1 MMRALL
7 AVLVLAAVASAAPP
21 PRFFIMGD
29 GHLAIVNAHTDEH
42 LTVRYRREDGTYDAD
57 ALARLRRVFRSGGDA
72 REQDVSLRL
81 IEVLSHVQ
89 KMAGGHPLVLLS
101 GYRSPTYNQSLKN
114 QGKQVAGGSMHTEG
128 LAADLAFPRP
138 QLPKLWHQV
147 RDLDC
152 CGAGYYAKEGF
163 LHIDVGRPRFW
174 EATTSRVD
182 ENLSA
187 GNARMFARTE
197 FDRYVGGEPIT
208 VSLHALTVPPV
219 RVARV
224 AKLVADGGGQREVRF
239 EGDGDGCL
247 EAVSTGAH
255 FQIAEAPGIG
265 RGHLVLATCEPRPE
279 RTPETVETN
288 VIEVGAGSP

>member
-1 MMRALL
+1 MLREPLR
-7 AVLVLAAVASAAPP
+7 VLALVTAARAGAP

-29 GHLAIVNAHTDEH
+29 GRLAVVNAHTDEH
-42 LTVRYRREDGTYDAD
+42 VTVRYRREDDTYDAD

-163 LHIDVGRPRFW
+163 LHVDVGRPRFW

-197 FDRYVGGEPIT
+197 FDRTCSPCPVGRWGDPDEP
-208 VSLHALTVPPV
+208 
-219 RVARV
+219 ARLKGRS
-224 AKLVADGGGQREVRF
+224 ATRQ
-239 EGDGDGCL
+239 GD
-247 EAVSTGAH
+247 
-255 FQIAEAPGIG
+255 
-265 RGHLVLATCEPRPE
+265 R
-279 RTPETVETN
+279 
-288 VIEVGAGSP
+288 AG

>member
-1 MMRALL
+1 MRLALLL
-7 AVLVLAAVASAAPP
+7 AVVLATAARAGAP

-81 IEVLSHVQ
+81 IEVLSHLQ

-163 LHIDVGRPRFW
+163 LHVDVGRPRFW

-197 FDRYVGGEPIT
+197 FDRYEAGEGVVIT
-208 VSLHALTVPPV
+208 LHAATVPPV
-219 RVARV
+219 LVRREARLDGKSVRVESELPERE
-224 AKLVADGGGQREVRF
+224 GCYEVR
-239 EGDGDGCL
+239 GPGARLKVVGVP
-247 EAVSTGAH
+247 AVRR
-255 FQIAEAPGIG
+255 APV
-265 RGHLVLATCEPRPE
+265 VLSTCEPRVE

-288 VIEVGAGSP
+288 PIEVR

>member
-1 MMRALL
+1 MLREPLR
-7 AVLVLAAVASAAPP
+7 VLALVTAARAGAP

-29 GHLAIVNAHTDEH
+29 GRLAVVNAHTDEH
-42 LTVRYRREDGTYDAD
+42 VTVRYRREDDTYDPD
-57 ALARLRRVFRSGGDA
+57 ALARLRRVFRSSGDA
-72 REQDVSLRL
+72 REQDLSLRL

-101 GYRSPTYNQSLKN
+101 GYRSPTYNQSLKD

-163 LHIDVGRPRFW
+163 LHVDVGRPRFW

-224 AKLVADGGGQREVRF
+224 AKLVADGGGQRELRF
-239 EGDGDGCL
+239 EGDAEGCL
-247 EAVSTGAH
+247 EAASTGAH
-255 FQIAEAPGIG
+255 FKVGEAPGIG
-265 RGHLVLATCEPRPE
+265 RGHLELTTCEPRPE

-288 VIEVGAGSP
+288 VIDVRAGSP